1 MASAMLSAGRMARN
15 FREMV
20 VWQLAVELRDRVLP
34 MLETGP
40 VTRDFKFRDQLADS
54 VRSPARNIAEG
65 YGRFRPKEIAQF
77 IDYARASLDETET
90 HLRDGVTS
98 RYFPAE
104 QVGPLIV
111 LIVRCRKGLSSWQR
125 YLRGTDGPSS

>member
-1 MASAMLSAGRMARN
+1 MLVGSRMARN

-20 VWQLAVELRDRVLP
+20 VWQLAVELRDKVLA
-34 MLETGP
+34 MLEAGP

-104 QVGPLIV
+104 QIGPLIV
-111 LIVRCRKGLSSWQR
+111 LIVRCRKGLNSWQR
-125 YLRGTDGPSS
+125 YLRGSDGPLS